1 MEAKVF
7 LTLLSVSGTK
17 DWPWGMAKR
26 VALGGRGKVAI
37 IAWRAVTGQR
47 GEGERTGI

>member
-7 LTLLSVSGTK
+7 RTLLSVSGTK

-26 VALGGRGKVAI
+26 GALGGRGKAVI
-37 IAWRAVTGQR
+37 MAWRAVTGQR
-47 GEGERTGI
+47 GP